1 MCEPCRPRVTK
12 PSSCLLV
19 TSVPIRAVGKWPEN
33 DTLIAMRAIRAFC
46 PCRALERLPES
57 SSDPDP
63 LTRINAMMHADL
75 IDQDDLLGQLRSL
88 GFEVS
93 SGATAEQACECAVRG
108 LSEAR
113 ARALKGMVEQMYTGK
128 ATILPAV
135 RQAIDKQL
143 LPALV
148 QFKQS
153 SGA

>member
-1 MCEPCRPRVTK
+1 
-12 PSSCLLV
+12 
-19 TSVPIRAVGKWPEN
+19 
-33 DTLIAMRAIRAFC
+33 
-46 PCRALERLPES
+46 
-57 SSDPDP
+57 
-63 LTRINAMMHADL
+63 MMHADL

-108 LSEAR
+108 LSPAR
-113 ARALKGMVEQMYTGK
+113 AKALKGMVEQMYTGS

-148 QFKQS
+148 QFKQNS
-153 SGA
+153 APD